1 MKYDFTSIL
10 ERHGKDAIAVD
21 GLGTGFA
28 PSAPK
33 EGFDAIPMWVAD
45 MNFPV
50 VPTIQQEVIARVQH
64 PAFGYFDPSDEYY
77 NAIIQWQARR
87 NGVTGLEK
95 QHIGYENGVLGGV
108 VSALNCVCSRGDKV
122 LVHSPTYIGF
132 TRCLENNGYD
142 IVHSPLVQDE
152 NGVWRMDFADMEK
165 HLAEEHI
172 HAAILCSPHNPCGR
186 VWERWEL
193 EKAMELFKQVQR
205 LCRLGR
211 DLVRHHP
218 VRPQTHPHPVHQ
230 RGCPPAHRRHVC
242 PLQDIQ
248 PGRPRGQLPH
258 RVQ

>member
-1 MKYDFTSIL
+1 MLFPAH
-10 ERHGKDAIAVD
+10 RAFPAVRFFVKENCHEIRFYVHSR
-21 GLGTGFA
+21 TPRQRCHRRATAWAPRFA

-108 VSALNCVCSRGDKV
+108 VSALNCDLLPGRQGSGAQPHLHRLYPLPGKQRLRHRPTPRCSRTTER
-122 LVHSPTYIGF
+122 H
-132 TRCLENNGYD
+132 
-142 IVHSPLVQDE
+142 
-152 NGVWRMDFADMEK
+152 MADGLCRHGKAPGRGNTSMPRFC
-165 HLAEEHI
+165 
-172 HAAILCSPHNPCGR
+172 CSPHNPCGR

-193 EKAMELFKQVQR
+193 EKAMELFQQVQR

-211 DLVRHHP
+211 DLVRH
-218 VRPQTHPHPVHQ
+218 
-230 RGCPPAHRRHVC
+230 
-242 PLQDIQ
+242 
-248 PGRPRGQLPH
+248 
-258 RVQ
+258 

>member
-77 NAIIQWQARR
+77 NAILQWQARR
-87 NGVTGLEK
+87 NGVTRLEK

-132 TRCLENNGYD
+132 TRHTPFSSCTSGEWT
-142 IVHSPLVQDE
+142 IS
-152 NGVWRMDFADMEK
+152 
-165 HLAEEHI
+165 
-172 HAAILCSPHNPCGR
+172 
-186 VWERWEL
+186 
-193 EKAMELFKQVQR
+193 
-205 LCRLGR
+205 
-211 DLVRHHP
+211 
-218 VRPQTHPHPVHQ
+218 
-230 RGCPPAHRRHVC
+230 
-242 PLQDIQ
+242 
-248 PGRPRGQLPH
+248 
-258 RVQ
+258 